1 MKKSNGLMD
10 KTIVSLMC
18 KNIEK
23 QCVDINKMVYENSEA
38 AINYIH
44 EQYLK
49 AQKEM
54 KKKSRS

>member
-1 MKKSNGLMD
+1 MD